1 MSKYV
6 YPAVFHRN
14 DDDGS
19 YTVTFK
25 DLPGCITEG
34 HDLADAM
41 YMAQDALEMWL
52 WYTEDHKE
60 AIPAP
65 TMGLKVTAPDFVNF
79 IYADTSEYRKKN
91 DSRAVKKTLSIPA
104 WLNAAALEKNINF
117 SQVLQ
122 DALKERIGVV

>member
-6 YPAVFHRN
+6 YPAVFHQN

-19 YTVTFK
+19 YTVTVH

-34 HDLADAM
+34 RDLADAL
-41 YMAQDALEMWL
+41 YMAQDAIEMWR
-52 WYTEDHKE
+52 WYAEDHGE

-65 TMGLKVTAPDFVNF
+65 TMDLTAAAPEFVNF
-79 IYADTSEYRKKN
+79 IYADTAAYRKRN
-91 DSRAVKKTLSIPA
+91 ASHAVKKTLSIPA

-122 DALKERIGVV
+122 DALKERLGLA

>member
-6 YPAVFHRN
+6 YPAVFHPN
-14 DDDGS
+14 EDDGS
-19 YTVTFK
+19 YTVTFP
-25 DLPGCITEG
+25 DLAGCITEG
-34 HDLADAM
+34 KDLADAM

-60 AIPAP
+60 SIPAP
-65 TMGLKVTAPDFVNF
+65 TMNLSVTDPEFVNL
-79 IYADTSEYRKKN
+79 ICADTTEYRKKN
-91 DSRAVKKTLSIPA
+91 DSRSVKKTLSIPA

-122 DALKERIGVV
+122 DALKECLNLA

>member
-6 YPAVFHRN
+6 YPAVFHPN
-14 DDDGS
+14 DDGS
-19 YTVTFK
+19 YTVTFP
-25 DLPGCITEG
+25 DLAGCITEG
-34 HDLADAM
+34 KGLADAM

-60 AIPAP
+60 NIPAP
-65 TMGLKVTAPDFVNF
+65 TMHLTVKAPEFVNLVC
-79 IYADTSEYRKKN
+79 ADTTAYRKRN
-91 DSRAVKKTLSIPA
+91 DSRAVKKTLSLPA

-122 DALKERIGVV
+122 DALRDRLNM